1 MSTPE
6 FILELRKKIGHDP
19 LWLIGVTGF
28 VRNADGRVL
37 LAKRADTGEW
47 ALIYGIN
54 EPTEQP
60 ADTVI
65 REVKEETG
73 IDCVPH
79 TLVAVTSS
87 PRMLTYANGDQ
98 AQYMD
103 HLFLCDVST
112 GGNSIPGI
120 GDHENTDSGWF
131 DLDQL
136 PSPLAASTVERMEQ
150 VARYCARPDD
160 GALFRSEIFERHER
174 GE

>member
-6 FILELRKKIGHDP
+6 FILTLRRKIGHDP

-28 VRNADGRVL
+28 VRNANGQML

-73 IDCVPH
+73 IDCVPRA
-79 TLVAVTSS
+79 LVAVTSS

-103 HLFLCDVST
+103 HLFLCDVAV
-112 GGNSIPGI
+112 GGTTDPGI

-131 DLDQL
+131 DLDHL
-136 PSPLAASTVERMEQ
+136 PQPLAASTVERMAQ
-150 VARYCARPDD
+150 VAQFLDQD
-160 GALFRSEIFERHER
+160 GEAALFCSDILE
-174 GE
+174 

>member
-6 FILELRKKIGHDP
+6 FILTLRRKISHDP

-28 VRNADGRVL
+28 VRNADGQVL

-47 ALIYGIN
+47 TLIYGIN
-54 EPTEQP
+54 EPAEQP
-60 ADTVI
+60 ADTVL

-73 IDCVPH
+73 IDCVPRA
-79 TLVAVTSS
+79 LVAVTSS

-103 HLFLCDVST
+103 HLFLCDVAVE
-112 GGNSIPGI
+112 GNSTPGI

-131 DLDQL
+131 ALDQL
-136 PSPLAASTVERMEQ
+136 PQPLAASTVERMAQ
-150 VARYCARPDD
+150 VVQFLGQSGEA
-160 GALFRSEIFERHER
+160 ALFRSDILE
-174 GE
+174 